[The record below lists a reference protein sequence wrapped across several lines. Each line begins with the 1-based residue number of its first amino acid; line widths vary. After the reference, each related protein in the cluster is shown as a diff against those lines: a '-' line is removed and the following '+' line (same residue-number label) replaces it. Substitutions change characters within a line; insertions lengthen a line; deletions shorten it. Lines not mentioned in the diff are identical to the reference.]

1 MTNFFPKGI
10 NPGIDL
16 TEDYRVLIAGQKS
29 QVKTDL
35 LATEVCMSRCKLDL
49 SKPRISQ
56 GESDCLR

>member
-1 MTNFFPKGI
+1 MSNFFPKGF

-49 SKPRISQ
+49 SKPRIS
-56 GESDCLR
+56 